1 MPYFKVNVQRS
12 QIQSQ
17 TFVVKADDQ
26 SDLEKKL
33 DEIDFGEMD
42 SVFDEGEVDS
52 IEYDVVDVESCK
64 KRPYKA
70 TFADED
76 LQECLDNI

>member
-1 MPYFKVNVQRS
+1 MKNFKVVVQRT

-17 TFVVKADDQ
+17 TFVVKADNQ

-33 DEIDFGEMD
+33 DELDFGHID
-42 SVFDEGEVDS
+42 TVFDEGEVES
-52 IEYDVVDVESCK
+52 IDYELKDVEPCK
-64 KRPYKA
+64 ERPYT
-70 TFADED
+70 TFADDD

>member
-1 MPYFKVNVQRS
+1 MPYFKVNVTRT

-17 TFVVKADDQ
+17 TFVVKAEDQ

-33 DEIDFGEMD
+33 DELDFGHID

-52 IEYDVVDVESCK
+52 IDYEVNEVEPCK
-64 KRPYKA
+64 KYGS

-76 LQECLDNI
+76 LQKCLDNI

>member
-1 MPYFKVNVQRS
+1 MKTFKVNVTRT

-17 TFVVKADDQ
+17 TFVVKAKSQ
-26 SDLEKKL
+26 FDLEMKL
-33 DEIDFGEMD
+33 DNIDFGEMD
-42 SVFDEGEVDS
+42 SLFDEGEVDS
-52 IEYDVVDVESCK
+52 IDYEVNEVEPCK
-64 KRPYKA
+64 KYGS

>member
-42 SVFDEGEVDS
+42 SVFD
-52 IEYDVVDVESCK
+52 DVEPCK
-64 KRPYKA
+64 KRPYEA

>member
-1 MPYFKVNVQRS
+1 MPYFKVNVRRTQV
-12 QIQSQ
+12 QSQ
-17 TFVVKADDQ
+17 TFVVKAEEQ
-26 SDLEKKL
+26 SSLEKNL
-33 DEIDFGEMD
+33 NELDFGHID

-52 IEYDVVDVESCK
+52 IDYEVAEVESCK

-76 LQECLDNI
+76 LQNCLDSL

>member
-1 MPYFKVNVQRS
+1 MKTFKVNVQRT
-12 QIQSQ
+12 QVQSQ
-17 TFVVKADDQ
+17 TFVVKAEDQ

-33 DEIDFGEMD
+33 DELDFGHID

-52 IEYDVVDVESCK
+52 IDYEVTEVESCK
-64 KRPYKA
+64 KRPYEA